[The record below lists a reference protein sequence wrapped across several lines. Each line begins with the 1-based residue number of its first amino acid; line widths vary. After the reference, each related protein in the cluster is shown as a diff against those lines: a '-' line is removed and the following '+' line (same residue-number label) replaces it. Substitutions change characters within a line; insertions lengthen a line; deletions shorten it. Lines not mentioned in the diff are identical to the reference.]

1 MTRVEVDFVNNLID
15 IGNKLNIIQ
24 TKAVKSQTLMT
35 ELYLLD
41 QKLPA
46 RVWLPLYSDS
56 NAHLVVRIPYTEGCV
71 LNSKERSPYCF
82 YCEVIEVDNV
92 ETAEL
97 PDSKPSRRNSKSQK
111 RPTQKKLRRKPGV

>member
-1 MTRVEVDFVNNLID
+1 LNVPQTR
-15 IGNKLNIIQ
+15 
-24 TKAVKSQTLMT
+24 AVKSQTLIT

-46 RVWLPLYSDS
+46 RVWLPLYSDTS
-56 NAHLVVRIPYTEGCV
+56 AHLVVRIPYSEGCV

-97 PDSKPSRRNSKSQK
+97 PGSKQSRRNSKG
-111 RPTQKKLRRKPGV
+111 RPTQKKLRRKPGVSI